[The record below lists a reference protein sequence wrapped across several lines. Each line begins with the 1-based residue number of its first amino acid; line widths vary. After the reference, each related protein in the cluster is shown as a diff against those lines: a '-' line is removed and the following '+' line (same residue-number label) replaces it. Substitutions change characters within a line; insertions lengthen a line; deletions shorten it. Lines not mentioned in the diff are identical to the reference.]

1 MNNNFKVDL
10 GNLKNI
16 ADVLIIQE
24 GSPLFTEKQ
33 LTAELDDENKIILIA
48 YLYDIPVAFICFAL
62 LVDHIDI
69 INIVTRNGYKNQGI
83 ASYLIKE
90 LYKFGFSK
98 NINEFFLEVRVTNT
112 PAISLYE
119 KNGFKKISMRKK
131 YYTNPIEDALIY
143 KYISK

>member
-16 ADVLIIQE
+16 ADILIIQE